1 MQSQMQVIYAFKT
14 ENDIYTYK
22 QDAIRCQ

>member
-14 ENDIYTYK
+14 ESDIYTYK